1 MAGIQILT
9 LVFLLAAAY
18 VENIQVAQICEEKE
32 KIKLGKS
39 LFMECVDK
47 SWVPRG
53 KAIETKEKS
62 RKKNPGAPPCEDS
75 VSADQCQADRGHC
88 NQFTEAGQEMDRVCP
103 GTCESCD
110 GCRCQD
116 SSQWHQYC
124 PYWSQYC
131 DDSGVLGTWM
141 TTNCRKSCNKCKC
154 NCCSYKGKSHKL
166 GERILLPDKC
176 GELVCEEG
184 LRAEDSP
191 LLPGAVHHNVSHPE
205 EVTLVFRSLH
215 QGGDCCMLDNNT
227 MVAEGWAGELVHNGS
242 SFQGMCCHGVLSM
255 PIKDINLRKLRDSTT
270 TIATTTTTTTTTTI
284 TTPPGSKLYYEEDG
298 AKFYGIPVAEGTT
311 LREGVVADTCEA
323 VGMRAVCNAAS
334 GCNYHSARCQVVDF
348 EASCGN
354 AMLGLAKK
362 LCGGSTNPR
371 NCPEINGLFNDMK
384 GWLGECGVVDG
395 SWCVQGRSHTSGNP
409 SVYYA
414 YCVKGY
420 TKDKRSYKQK
430 NGMVKEAAAN
440 FDLATDRQ
448 TDGEAKS

>member
-242 SFQGMCCHGVLSM
+242 SFQGMCCHGVLTM
-255 PIKDINLRKLRDSTT
+255 PIKDINLRKLQASTT

-284 TTPPGSKLYYEEDG
+284 TTTTRHNSGELLYEADGHRYYKVPVPHGVKLLKGSVIDACRTNGFEAVCFGPSGCEHNSESCLVTPLKHTSCG
-298 AKFYGIPVAEGTT
+298 S
-311 LREGVVADTCEA
+311 GVVHAISRLICNGSG
-323 VGMRAVCNAAS
+323 VGQCPKTNNMFVYMKNW
-334 GCNYHSARCQVVDF
+334 GLNSA
-348 EASCGN
+348 CGN
-354 AMLGLAKK
+354 
-362 LCGGSTNPR
+362 
-371 NCPEINGLFNDMK
+371 
-384 GWLGECGVVDG
+384 VDG
-395 SWCVQGRSHTSGNP
+395 SHCVSGKDYVSDAKNP
-409 SVYYA
+409 YYA
-414 YCVKGY
+414 FCVEK
-420 TKDKRSYKQK
+420 TI
-430 NGMVKEAAAN
+430 
-440 FDLATDRQ
+440 
-448 TDGEAKS
+448 